1 MQDHILIVDDDRQL
15 TSFLERFF
23 RKHGYK
29 ATTAGTAS
37 ELFAAFERVPCD
49 LVVLD
54 LILPDEDGLEVAK
67 RLRKI
72 TDVPI
77 IMLTARDEVYD
88 RIVGLELGADDYV
101 TKPYEP
107 RELLARVRSVLRR
120 YEVGGKSKR
129 ADDAARYLRFGN
141 IELDLTKST
150 AKRISDQCDLGLT
163 STEFALLRALAQA
176 EGDVLSRMQILD
188 TVYGHTVNIT
198 DRAIDAHM
206 VRLRRKL
213 ADGNGEDLIQTVHG
227 VGYKLAD
234 VIERA

>member
-129 ADDAARYLRFGN
+129 
-141 IELDLTKST
+141 
-150 AKRISDQCDLGLT
+150 
-163 STEFALLRALAQA
+163 
-176 EGDVLSRMQILD
+176 
-188 TVYGHTVNIT
+188 
-198 DRAIDAHM
+198 
-206 VRLRRKL
+206 
-213 ADGNGEDLIQTVHG
+213 
-227 VGYKLAD
+227 
-234 VIERA
+234 